1 MLIIQCYSHKPVMML
16 NFLQIL
22 GRMKKRSRKR
32 VLIQLKKIVN
42 GYIQCSSVLSEYL
55 GVADM
60 TTSIDEVKENKRIL
74 NTITVEIFDEIHENT
89 DELEVSSSESD
100 DDVSESNSEKSENDE
115 VLKENDSESRHDF
128 TNHTGEL
135 SCDSMDIPI
144 WLFDYARKGKIQSC
158 VIDIINLRQYFFPP
172 QVEDHSLSS
181 SHHTSLKLLSAIVG
195 LLLGKSDSLVKY
207 WTRNGARLDWY
218 TVDPI
223 YECDSLI
230 FPPCSEVLT
239 LCDSKRLCA
248 LLEVAEVSINIKIF
262 PSEWQLFIVAILFW
276 LRNMKQPAVTE
287 SHLHTMVM
295 CLVALYT
302 IDSKIG
308 VHRNKPTFTKKYK
321 SYISKL
327 VESRSKEKKSSKVSS
342 SNTQTSSFNIQNCE
356 IDVKEALTEVTHDD
370 CVLMFEAILPY
381 HHLSEQIK
389 SKPKQFC
396 LVTVHAFAQF
406 QSCLFHLM
414 VFNSIL
420 GFPLLEPSVSR
431 LYSGTFAYNMF
442 VNLSKRNNI
451 SAYVET
457 FFQAAPSL
465 LKLYRAV
472 VVLLKASISDVDL
485 YIRHAKKGTKRRKK
499 PKEFD
504 SDQSKTLKI
513 DNEKEEVFFDEN
525 NIFSSLSLNF

>member
-1 MLIIQCYSHKPVMML
+1 
-16 NFLQIL
+16 
-22 GRMKKRSRKR
+22 MKKQSRKR
-32 VLIQLKKIVN
+32 VLLQLQKIVN
-42 GYIQCSSVLSEYL
+42 GYVQCSSVLSEYL
-55 GVADM
+55 GVSDM
-60 TTSIDEVKENKRIL
+60 ITSIDVAKENKRTL
-74 NTITVEIFDEIHENT
+74 GPITVEIFDEINENG
-89 DELEVSSSESD
+89 DELEVFSSESD
-100 DDVSESNSEKSENDE
+100 DDLSESNSEKSGSDE
-115 VLKENDSESRHDF
+115 VLKERDSEKRHDF
-128 TNHTGEL
+128 TNHTEEL

-144 WLFDYARKGKIQSC
+144 WLLDYARKGKIQSC

-172 QVEDHSLSS
+172 QVEDHSLLS
-181 SHHTSLKLLSAIVG
+181 SHDTSLKLLSAIVG

-207 WTRNGARLDWY
+207 WTRNGAHLDWY

-223 YECDSLI
+223 YESESLI

-239 LCDSKRLCA
+239 VCDSKRLCA
-248 LLEVAEVSINIKIF
+248 LLEIAEISINVKLF

-287 SHLHTMVM
+287 SHLHTMAM
-295 CLVALYT
+295 CLVAVFT
-302 IDSKIG
+302 VDSKIG

-321 SYISKL
+321 NYISKL
-327 VESRSKEKKSSKVSS
+327 VESRSKENKSSKVSS
-342 SNTQTSSFNIQNCE
+342 NTKTSSFNNQNCE
-356 IDVKEALTEVTHDD
+356 IDVKRALTEVTHDD

-389 SKPKQFC
+389 TKPKQFC

-414 VFNSIL
+414 VFNSVL

-485 YIRHAKKGTKRRKK
+485 YIKPAKKGTKRRKK
-499 PKEFD
+499 PKEFEL
-504 SDQSKTLKI
+504 DQTKTLKI
-513 DNEKEEVFFDEN
+513 DNEEEEVFFDEN
-525 NIFSSLSLNF
+525 NIFSSLSLNL

>member
-1 MLIIQCYSHKPVMML
+1 MLSPKIVTMYVM
-16 NFLQIL
+16 FLQIL
-22 GRMKKRSRKR
+22 GRMKKHSRKR
-32 VLIQLKKIVN
+32 VMVQLKKIVN
-42 GYIQCSSVLSEYL
+42 GYVQCSSVLSEYL
-55 GVADM
+55 GVSDM
-60 TTSIDEVKENKRIL
+60 TSLIDVAKENNRTLGPIV
-74 NTITVEIFDEIHENT
+74 VEIFDEISENINENA
-89 DELEVSSSESD
+89 DEFEVFSSESD
-100 DDVSESNSEKSENDE
+100 DDLSDSNIEKSGSDE
-115 VLKENDSESRHDF
+115 VLKEQDSEGKHDF
-128 TNHTGEL
+128 TGHTDEL
-135 SCDSMDIPI
+135 LCDSMDIPS
-144 WLFDYARKGKIQSC
+144 WLLDYARKGKIQSC

-172 QVEDHSLSS
+172 QVEDHSLLS

-195 LLLGKSDSLVKY
+195 LLLGKTDSLVKY
-207 WTRNGARLDWY
+207 WTRNGAHLDWY
-218 TVDPI
+218 TVDPV
-223 YECDSLI
+223 YESESLI

-239 LCDSKRLCA
+239 VCASKRLCA
-248 LLEVAEVSINIKIF
+248 LLEIAEVSINVKLF
-262 PSEWQLFIVAILFW
+262 PSEWQLFVVAILFW

-287 SHLHTMVM
+287 SHLHTMAM
-295 CLVALYT
+295 CLVSIFT

-321 SYISKL
+321 NYISKL
-327 VESRSKEKKSSKVSS
+327 VESRSKEKKASKVS
-342 SNTQTSSFNIQNCE
+342 SNTQTSSFNNENCE
-356 IDVKEALTEVTHDD
+356 IDVELALTEVTHDD

-389 SKPKQFC
+389 TKPKQFC

-414 VFNSIL
+414 VFNSVL

-472 VVLLKASISDVDL
+472 VVLLKASTSDVDL
-485 YIRHAKKGTKRRKK
+485 YIKHAKKGTKRRKK
-499 PKEFD
+499 QKESE
-504 SDQSKTLKI
+504 SDQTKNLK
-513 DNEKEEVFFDEN
+513 NENEEEENVFFDEN
-525 NIFSSLSLNF
+525 NIFSSLSLNL